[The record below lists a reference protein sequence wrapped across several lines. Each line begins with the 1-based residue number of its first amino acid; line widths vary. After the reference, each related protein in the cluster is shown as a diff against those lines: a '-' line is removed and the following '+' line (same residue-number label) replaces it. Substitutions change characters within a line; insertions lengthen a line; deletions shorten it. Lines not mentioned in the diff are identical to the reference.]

1 MGTTYANLRNQ
12 VQDGIAAM
20 TNRVELSISERFP
33 FAEGHEFGDVGTYE
47 RLVGRAHIAVDPHAP
62 AQQGIT
68 DIDKAP
74 LDARGLVQFTGD
86 FSILTPVDPG
96 RGNRRIFFDYG
107 NRGNK
112 RMLQFF
118 NDAPASNGPRTLTHA
133 GNGFLMR
140 RGYTV
145 IWLAWQGDLLPG
157 NGRMVLDLPVARG
170 QGGPLTGP
178 VRVEYVANRPGITT
192 FPLSGH
198 ASTRSHPTV
207 SLDPREARLTR
218 RRYPYDDRISV
229 PPETWRFARVEGG
242 MGLDNQGVEQA
253 IIPSDTHIHIPGGF
267 ETGWIYELVYTGRDP
282 LVLGLGHAAVRDFV
296 SFLRHAAEDATG
308 EVNPLWEQGGSIEK
322 AYAWGRSQTGRC
334 IRDFVY
340 RGFNADAAGR
350 KVFDGVLPHVAGAG
364 RKWLNHRFANAV
376 VSGGQ
381 QYEDHFNP
389 ADTFPFSYVETTDH
403 LTGRRDSIL
412 KRPDTDPLVIH
423 TQTATEYWQRRGS
436 LVHTDTRGN
445 DLPQP
450 PTVRVFFWASS
461 QHFADPTP
469 PRMERGLRQNFL
481 NTVATS
487 MLFRSMI
494 DALDDW
500 ATKGIAP
507 PESRIPRRADG
518 SLVTFEEWRHQF
530 PRIPGVALPH
540 EPNPLPLLDFGPEAD
555 RGVLKE
561 PPDIAAGEAYAV
573 LVPAA
578 DGDGNDSAG
587 VRAPMVEAPLG
598 TYCGWNLRAR
608 GFGHGAMH
616 EFSGS
621 YIPLPETPEERRM
634 TGDPRRS
641 ILERYPNAEAYT
653 AAITAAAQR
662 LVEER
667 LMLEEDVAR
676 AAAAAADWGRPR
688 HDIKLK

>member
-1 MGTTYANLRNQ
+1 
-12 VQDGIAAM
+12 M
-20 TNRVELSISERFP
+20 TNRVELSIAERFP
-33 FAEGHEFGDVGTYE
+33 FAEGHEFGAVGDYE
-47 RLVGRAHIAVDPHAP
+47 RLFGRAHFAVDPHAP

-68 DIDKAP
+68 DIDKAVV
-74 LDARGLVQFTGD
+74 DADGLVRFAGD
-86 FSILTPVDPG
+86 FSILKPVDPG
-96 RGNRRIFFDYG
+96 LGNRRIFFDYG

-118 NDAPASNGPRTLTHA
+118 NDAPASNNPRTLAHT

-140 RGYTV
+140 RGYTIV
-145 IWLAWQGDLLPG
+145 WLAWQGDLLPG
-157 NGRMVLDLPVARG
+157 NGRMVLDLPVA
-170 QGGPLTGP
+170 PVTGL
-178 VRVEYVANRPGITT
+178 VRVEYIADRPGITT

-218 RRYPYDDRISV
+218 RRYPDDERIAA
-229 PPETWRFARVEGG
+229 PPDRWRFARVEGG
-242 MGLDNQGVEQA
+242 VGLDNQGAEQA
-253 IIPSDTHIHIPGGF
+253 LIPSDTHIHFPDGF
-267 ETGWIYELVYTGRDP
+267 EPGWIYELVYTGRDP

-296 SFLRHAAEDATG
+296 SFLRYAAEGDAG
-308 EVNPLWEQGGSIEK
+308 LGRIEK

-334 IRDFVY
+334 IRDFAY

-350 KVFDGVLPHVAGAG
+350 RVFDGVLPHVAGAG

-389 ADTFPFSYVETTDH
+389 ADSFPFSYAETTDH
-403 LTGRRDSIL
+403 LTGRCDAIL
-412 KRPDTDPLVIH
+412 KRPETDPLVIH

-450 PTVRVFFWASS
+450 PTVRVYFWASS
-461 QHFADPTP
+461 QHFADPIP
-469 PRMERGLRQNFL
+469 KPLEHGIRQNFL

-487 MLFRSMI
+487 MLFRAMI
-494 DALDDW
+494 DAMDCW
-500 ATKGIAP
+500 ATRGVAP
-507 PESRIPRRADG
+507 PESRVPLRADG
-518 SLVTFEEWRHQF
+518 TLVPVEEWRRQF
-530 PRIPGVALPH
+530 PEIPGVATPRT
-540 EPNPLPLLDFGPEAD
+540 PSTLPLLDFGPEAE
-555 RGVLKE
+555 GGILKE
-561 PPDIAAGEAYAV
+561 PPDIVSGGDYTI
-573 LVPAA
+573 LVPAV
-578 DGDGNDSAG
+578 DEDGNDQAG
-587 VRAPMVEAPLG
+587 VRAPMVAAPLG

-621 YIPLPETPEERRM
+621 YLPLPETPEERRA

-641 ILERYPNAEAYT
+641 ILERYPSADAYVEAIAT
-653 AAITAAAQR
+653 AARR
-662 LVEER
+662 LVEDG
-667 LMLEEDVAR
+667 LMLDEDVER
-676 AAAAAADWGRPR
+676 AIAAAADWGRPR
-688 HDIKLK
+688 HDLSLE